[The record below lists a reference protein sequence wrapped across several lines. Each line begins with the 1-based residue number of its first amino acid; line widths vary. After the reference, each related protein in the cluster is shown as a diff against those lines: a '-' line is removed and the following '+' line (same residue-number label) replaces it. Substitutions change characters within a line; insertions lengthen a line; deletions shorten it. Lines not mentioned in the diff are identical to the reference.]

1 MPLVVVIVVKV
12 VVVVLVELVVAEVVV
27 VVVVVVYGLV
37 LWHNVNILSSNWKLA
52 ALSTSDIMDLYAC
65 VCNHYHTC
73 NLTTLTDYDYGTNKD
88 VLG

>member
-12 VVVVLVELVVAEVVV
+12 VVVVLVELVVAG

-37 LWHNVNILSSNWKLA
+37 LWHNVNILSSNWKSA
-52 ALSTSDIMDLYAC
+52 ALSTTDIMDLYAC

-88 VLG
+88 ILG